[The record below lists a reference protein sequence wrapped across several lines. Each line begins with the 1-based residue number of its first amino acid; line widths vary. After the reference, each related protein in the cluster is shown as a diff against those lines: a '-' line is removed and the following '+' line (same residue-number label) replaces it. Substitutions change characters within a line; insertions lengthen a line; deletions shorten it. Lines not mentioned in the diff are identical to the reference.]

1 MKIKN
6 LTTLLLALLVLIGC
20 GENSISSS
28 IPENIVL
35 SCSCIESE
43 STDNQCT
50 YSTVREVIVNFETNS
65 MRFMEKNYEN
75 LGTTPT
81 SFSVRDKSSFVVLNR
96 GNLRLTFDWNRFR
109 EIYQCYEN
117 KI

>member
-1 MKIKN
+1 MIKN
-6 LTTLLLALLVLIGC
+6 LTITLLFLLVLGGC
-20 GENSISSS
+20 GESS
-28 IPENIVL
+28 IPANIVL

-43 STDNQCT
+43 SSNDICT
-50 YSTVREVIVNFETNS
+50 YGNVNPEVKVSFETNS
-65 MRFMEKNYEN
+65 MSFGGMNYKN

-81 SFSVRDKSSFVVLNR
+81 SFSVRDKSDFVVLNR
-96 GNLRLTFDWNRFR
+96 GNLRLTFDHQSSR

>member
-6 LTTLLLALLVLIGC
+6 LPTLLLTLLVLGGC
-20 GENSISSS
+20 GEDSISSS

-50 YSTVREVIVNFETNS
+50 YSTVPEVIVNFETNS
-65 MRFMEKNYEN
+65 MRFAGKNYKN
-75 LGTTPT
+75 LGTTPA
-81 SFSVRDKSSFVVLNR
+81 SFSVRDKSEFLVLNR
-96 GNLRLTFDWNRFR
+96 GNLRLTFDWQKFR
-109 EIYQCYEN
+109 EIYQCYEI

>member
-1 MKIKN
+1 MKHI
-6 LTTLLLALLVLIGC
+6 TTLLITLLVLGGC
-20 GENSISSS
+20 GEGS
-28 IPENIVL
+28 IPKNIIL

-43 STDNQCT
+43 SANDMCIYGKINP
-50 YSTVREVIVNFETNS
+50 EVKVSFETNS
-65 MRFMEKNYEN
+65 MSFGGINYKN

-81 SFSVRDKSSFVVLNR
+81 SFSVRDKSDFVVLNR
-96 GNLRLTFDWNRFR
+96 GNLRLTFDHQNSR

>member
-1 MKIKN
+1 MIKN
-6 LTTLLLALLVLIGC
+6 LTTLLLTLLVLGGC

-50 YSTVREVIVNFETNS
+50 YSTAPEVIVNFETNS
-65 MRFMEKNYEN
+65 IRFAGKNYKN

-81 SFSVRDKSSFVVLNR
+81 SFSVRDKSVFLLLNR
-96 GNLRLTFDWNRFR
+96 GNLRLTFDWQKFR
-109 EIYQCYEN
+109 EIYQCYKN

>member
-1 MKIKN
+1 MKT
-6 LTTLLLALLVLIGC
+6 LSTLLLTLLVLGGC
-20 GENSISSS
+20 GENSVTSS

-50 YSTVREVIVNFETNS
+50 YSTVPEVIVNFETNS
-65 MRFMEKNYEN
+65 MRFAGKNYKN

-81 SFSVRDKSSFVVLNR
+81 SFSVRDKSEFLVLNR
-96 GNLRLTFDWNRFR
+96 GNLRLTFDYNRFR
-109 EIYQCYEN
+109 EIYQCYKN

>member
-1 MKIKN
+1 MIKN
-6 LTTLLLALLVLIGC
+6 LTTLLLTLLVLGGC

-50 YSTVREVIVNFETNS
+50 YSTVPEVIVNFETNS
-65 MRFMEKNYEN
+65 MRFAGKNYKN

-81 SFSVRDKSSFVVLNR
+81 SFSVRDKSEFLVLNR
-96 GNLRLTFDWNRFR
+96 GNLRLTFDWQKFR
-109 EIYQCYEN
+109 EIYQCYKN